1 MFEKV
6 FSRCD
11 TEVKTHFLNMSSPK
25 YLFNGEILILKL
37 ETLRLNNY
45 LHWTIITLL
54 LSIFSITPFQIRFE
68 TLKYFTPRCFSID
81 LQETGLFSYSKTI
94 IFSTHIPKLITP

>member
-37 ETLRLNNY
+37 ETFRLNNY

-68 TLKYFTPRCFSID
+68 TLEYFTPRCFSID
-81 LQETGLFSYSKTI
+81 IQ
-94 IFSTHIPKLITP
+94 KLDCSLTAKPLYFQHTFPN